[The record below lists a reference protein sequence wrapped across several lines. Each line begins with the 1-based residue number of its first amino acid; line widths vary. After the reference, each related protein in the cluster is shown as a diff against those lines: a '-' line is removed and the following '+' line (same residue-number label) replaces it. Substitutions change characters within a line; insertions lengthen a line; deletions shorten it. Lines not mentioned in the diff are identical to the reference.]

1 MSGGEVMGQAI
12 GEMLPFAVALAIG
25 PVPNIVVMLVLATA
39 NGRGK
44 GLAFLAGWTS
54 GLLVT
59 GGIALAVVDPADPGE
74 VTDPAAWVS
83 WLRLAMA
90 LLLIAYAI
98 KGWLA
103 RPGPDDEAPLPAWMG
118 SLDGASPGKLAG
130 FGLFLG
136 SINPKSLAFTVAA
149 VTAIAVADHAVGDQI
164 VVLVVFALVASL
176 GVMLPIGLA
185 MSERGSAMLGAMKD
199 GLVRHNTAVMSVLF
213 LLLGASLLG
222 DAISG
227 LFG

>member
-1 MSGGEVMGQAI
+1 
-12 GEMLPFAVALAIG
+12 MLPFAVALAIG
-25 PVPNIVVMLVLATA
+25 PIPNIVVMLVLAAA
-39 NGRGK
+39 NGTAK
-44 GLAFLAGWTS
+44 SLAFLAGWTS

-74 VTDPAAWVS
+74 VTDPAAWVG
-83 WLRLAMA
+83 WLRLAIA

-98 KGWLA
+98 KGWRA
-103 RPGPDDEAPLPAWMG
+103 RPGPDDEVPLPTWMG
-118 SLDGASPGKLAG
+118 SLDGASPAKLAG

-136 SINPKSLAFTVAA
+136 SVNPKSLAFTVAA
-149 VTAIAVADHAVGDQI
+149 VAAIAVADHAVGDQI
-164 VVLVVFALVASL
+164 VALVVFALVASL

-185 MSERGSAMLGAMKD
+185 MSERGKAMLGAMKD
-199 GLVRHNTAVMSVLF
+199 ALIRHNTAVMSVLF
-213 LLLGASLLG
+213 LILGVSLLG